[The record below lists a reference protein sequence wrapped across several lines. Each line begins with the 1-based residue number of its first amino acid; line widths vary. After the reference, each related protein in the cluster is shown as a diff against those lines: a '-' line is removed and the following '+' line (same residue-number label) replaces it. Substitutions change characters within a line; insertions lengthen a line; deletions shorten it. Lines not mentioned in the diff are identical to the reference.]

1 MLLQRLCRNRCLSLR
16 NASQALWQ
24 SNVFNSPQRHYD
36 IVSQFGTHK
45 KRFDPGRI
53 KPLILIK
60 DFMLPL
66 RSEISSL
73 SGKNFTGYFHSFIYI
88 VLSIRIVQ
96 NNKKILD
103 VSAIVFLYIQGTTI
117 KKENILCQSWF
128 VSEYRWKKIF

>member
-1 MLLQRLCRNRCLSLR
+1 VVPPLLEHSVDAQALAGVPCFASSTLHLDSVLQRNDKKII
-16 NASQALWQ
+16 ATQ
-24 SNVFNSPQRHYD
+24 SRGT
-36 IVSQFGTHK
+36 VSRKNK

-88 VLSIRIVQ
+88 VLSIRIV
-96 NNKKILD
+96 
-103 VSAIVFLYIQGTTI
+103 
-117 KKENILCQSWF
+117 
-128 VSEYRWKKIF
+128 